1 MLPINKFIAASLAGD
16 AEYTGGGGGGV
27 IAIGPSLDHIHD
39 NSDMPSGDSTWTG
52 VNLGTADPDRK
63 IFLLINW
70 RMIGGINSITI
81 GGVSAT
87 QHVALASSNP
97 LFQSEIWSADVP
109 EGATGDIVVN
119 VVGTSDGNRWFSA
132 DVYSVLGAKDEL
144 VATGS
149 VNGAT
154 TLSTTESVP
163 EGAAIL
169 ATSCS
174 NPSGGSVAS
183 WAASDLTE
191 DYERVTPAGA
201 DTETGASATEL
212 TAGSKTIAVTHIGG
226 TNIYCTMVYVVLE
239 PEPVAASI
247 YDTDA
252 EDYFTRAEA
261 LDANAFDQTAIDPIY
276 TAEYIKGKINKYVID
291 LKAVG
296 LWTKLTELYLLSG
309 VTFGAILAKLKYDT
323 VATLTNSGFVAG
335 DYVAVGSGGGLTG
348 DGSSHLEAGFTD
360 DLADDFG
367 SSVYVPSWNGEIFC
381 YTFAVQDSGSNSNRV
396 GIGNRSSTL
405 VRFYCDAGYDGP
417 EDNTGGVGLFT
428 GSRSSG
434 FAQLYLNGSFSQ
446 QTTEGVRTPTGN
458 EFALFCLGNGPD
470 SFVGPRGHR
479 MSFVAYHSNLTGTEA
494 ALFSTI
500 TNNLMKA
507 LGCAVYETTDTYEY
521 PETNLYIDKVNAER
535 AAQSIAPLTVEAEE
549 IIDDCVHLLKG
560 EAAPH
565 GRVTGQTAVD
575 VWDDI
580 QHLVMFRGAGNVRA
594 GNKICSLVGADGTAY
609 NNAPWD
615 SAYNGSNQYSEF
627 AYDLPTVALS
637 VVYLGPGL
645 PGDIGHAPYLGW
657 SQGDSNRKVT
667 TSSSPQRWR
676 VQIDGLQLLT
686 AENEITEWGWIAWD
700 ALNTET
706 ARIKAD
712 GSSLKTQSSGATAD
726 AGDFSDFTTMWH
738 GRERAYLSPVTP
750 KAHCV
755 LDRYLTETEGD
766 NIASILLATYT
777 ALEALS
783 ATPAYLAHEYNGEI
797 DVARAD
803 EGVPLLSTEAAEIN
817 EDAIALL
824 NGQAAPNGRI
834 ATKAFVSA
842 GFARDG
848 AYSDDVQF
856 DAESILIKDDIS
868 GFSRKSFINLTGD
881 GSGDG
886 TLRLVRSTTTSSE
899 QWQIQVEVAT
909 TVTYLDPA
917 TTTWDTLDA
926 QTWTVVA
933 AAAPYNYGADGDV
946 VEIPLT
952 NIPAG
957 ACVIQIRAI
966 SQSGGSGALWLEKD
980 TPEFWL
986 NGIPQN
992 GIDIWSNIKHL
1003 VNFRGAGNVG
1013 SGTAVI
1019 ALKGENG
1026 SMMSGHPWD
1035 ARGDG
1040 SNDYILFPSL
1050 TVGHNHSF
1058 LLNALAPTIGS
1069 YNAMWVLNPASG
1081 YAIDSL
1087 DGLAIAKAGSTS
1099 DVIGAY
1105 HDGTAGAAKFA
1116 TSLNHSGESELAYTL
1131 TLDGGTGSIFEENS
1145 GAANSDTYTN
1155 SADIVPINMTYNC
1168 RMLNGSSP
1176 VNYLNSRPHVGLIV
1190 EQALDATQRAAVH
1203 AILKGW
1209 YDALAALWQP
1219 FAGPYDFASGIS
1231 PWNSQCVGSSYAT
1244 ATDGELEIYQD
1255 SSNSAAQV
1263 ILLEKY
1269 LSTTQ
1274 EMRVTYKARS
1284 PDNAALRWSDN
1295 GGGGFSVVS
1304 GSSYQAL
1311 SATQGDYEFIAVEA
1325 NSSKQLKAYLSNQS
1339 DKAVFLDDISI
1350 EYREP
1355 Q

>member
-1 MLPINKFIAASLAGD
+1 MLPINKFIATSLAGD

-27 IAIGPSLDHIHD
+27 IAIGPSLDSIHD
-39 NSDMPSGDSTWTG
+39 GADMPAGDNTWTG

-87 QHVALASSNP
+87 QHVALASSTP

-132 DVYSVLGAKDEL
+132 DVYSVIGAKDML

-149 VNGAT
+149 ANGAT
-154 TLSTTESVP
+154 TLSETETVP

-239 PEPVAASI
+239 PEAVQEPEPVTPVLTYVSTRSNGADGTNYTWTDVPIGDVADRDYLVITTNARSDPDSPVYALTVGGISAREVVQANDPATGRNSAGIWIVEVPTGTTADIVMSAPGTNRFLRGAIHVYTLKGAGLSAVSIDTDEHYPADTADVSLTVQTPASESIVLTCVTGSGGNNGGLWTEVSEDNIYVALEGQITVSVASGSFSAADTLAINYDITSGSSFDTVAAAAVFAVSN

-252 EDYFTRAEA
+252 
-261 LDANAFDQTAIDPIY
+261 
-276 TAEYIKGKINKYVID
+276 
-291 LKAVG
+291 
-296 LWTKLTELYLLSG
+296 
-309 VTFGAILAKLKYDT
+309 
-323 VATLTNSGFVAG
+323 
-335 DYVAVGSGGGLTG
+335 
-348 DGSSHLEAGFTD
+348 
-360 DLADDFG
+360 
-367 SSVYVPSWNGEIFC
+367 
-381 YTFAVQDSGSNSNRV
+381 
-396 GIGNRSSTL
+396 
-405 VRFYCDAGYDGP
+405 
-417 EDNTGGVGLFT
+417 
-428 GSRSSG
+428 
-434 FAQLYLNGSFSQ
+434 QLY
-446 QTTEGVRTPTGN
+446 
-458 EFALFCLGNGPD
+458 
-470 SFVGPRGHR
+470 
-479 MSFVAYHSNLTGTEA
+479 SN
-494 ALFSTI
+494 
-500 TNNLMKA
+500 
-507 LGCAVYETTDTYEY
+507 
-521 PETNLYIDKVNAER
+521 KVNLER
-535 AAQSIAPLTVEAEE
+535 AAQSIAPLTVEAEQ